1 MPKDRSGRQR
11 ERTLSAVLPLFTFTV
26 SIVFSFLY
34 TVIMA
39 YLDVVSADIKL
50 IFIMMLI
57 VSNTAASTV
66 ALVFFL
72 FFERRLKIH
81 K

>member
-1 MPKDRSGRQR
+1 MPKSKNGRKR
-11 ERTLSAVLPLFTFTV
+11 ERTLSAILPLFTFTV
-26 SIVFSFLY
+26 SIVFSFIY
-34 TVIMA
+34 TVIMT

-72 FFERRLKIH
+72 FFEKRLELRK
-81 K
+81 

>member
-81 K
+81 

>member
-1 MPKDRSGRQR
+1 MANSKTSVKK
-11 ERTLSAVLPLFTFTV
+11 ERTLSAVLPIFTFTV
-26 SIVFSFLY
+26 SVVFSFIY
-34 TVIMA
+34 TVIMM
-39 YLDVVSADIKL
+39 YLDVVAADIKL

-72 FFERRLKIH
+72 FFDKRLKLH

>member
-1 MPKDRSGRQR
+1 MANSKTSVKK
-11 ERTLSAVLPLFTFTV
+11 ERTLSAVLPIFTFTV
-26 SIVFSFLY
+26 SVVFSFIY
-34 TVIMA
+34 TVIMM
-39 YLDVVSADIKL
+39 YLDVVAADIKL

-72 FFERRLKIH
+72 FFDKRLKF
-81 K
+81 KR

>member
-1 MPKDRSGRQR
+1 MAKGKTSVKK

-26 SIVFSFLY
+26 SVVFSFIY
-34 TVIMA
+34 TVIMM
-39 YLDVVSADIKL
+39 YLDVVAADIKL

-72 FFERRLKIH
+72 FFDKRLKF
-81 K
+81 KR